1 VQGSEKSLGC
11 WDLREFSVLRKELRV
26 QGLKRVQGL
35 GLWKE
40 LRMYI
45 SEKSSVCR
53 DLRLV

>member
-1 VQGSEKSLGC
+1 MQGSEKSLGC